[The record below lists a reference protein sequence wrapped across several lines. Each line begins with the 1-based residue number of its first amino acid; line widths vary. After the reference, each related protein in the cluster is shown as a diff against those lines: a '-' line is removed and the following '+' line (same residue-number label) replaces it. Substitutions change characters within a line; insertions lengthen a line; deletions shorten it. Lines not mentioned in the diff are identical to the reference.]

1 MLFSATAT
9 KKVEEITKLAL
20 KKEPMYIG
28 VDDSKDAATRDGLEQ
43 GKHKS
48 STYANYSMLKSVT
61 SQVLNL
67 VLKFLRL
74 CSVSCRQTIPVLVY
88 FLEEKSQEESD
99 GLFELVY
106 GC

>member
-43 GKHKS
+43 G
-48 STYANYSMLKSVT
+48 
-61 SQVLNL
+61 
-67 VLKFLRL
+67 
-74 CSVSCRQTIPVLVY
+74 
-88 FLEEKSQEESD
+88 
-99 GLFELVY
+99 
-106 GC
+106 